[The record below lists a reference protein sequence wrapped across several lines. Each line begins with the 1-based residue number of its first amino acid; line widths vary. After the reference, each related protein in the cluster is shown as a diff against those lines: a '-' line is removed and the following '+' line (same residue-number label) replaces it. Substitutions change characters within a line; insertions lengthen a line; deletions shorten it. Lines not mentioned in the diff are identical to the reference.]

1 MARLRRKFLCLAY
14 LLFATAGLVFP
25 QLNVVT
31 TGSVSAE
38 VISVFSAT
46 ETAQLNFGKF
56 SPGPQG
62 GEIILNPE
70 GSISVTGSVVV
81 GTGVHNPASFY
92 ITGEVDVAYSI
103 TLPVNPVVLTHI
115 SNAKT
120 MLIDSWNSIPAPG
133 IGTGMMQNGFQIVYV
148 GATLRVGTLAD
159 NPVGIYRGSYEITF
173 GFN

>member
-1 MARLRRKFLCLAY
+1 MARLRRKLLSLAF
-14 LLFATAGLVFP
+14 LLFATAGLAYP
-25 QLNVVT
+25 QLNVVV
-31 TGSVSAE
+31 TGNVTAE

-46 ETAQLNFGKF
+46 ETSQLNFGKF

-62 GEIILNPE
+62 GEIILHPD
-70 GSISVTGSVVV
+70 GSISVTGSVMV

-92 ITGEVDVAYSI
+92 ITGEADVAYSI
-103 TLPVNPVVLTHI
+103 TLPLNPVALTHI

-133 IGTGMMQNGFQIVYV
+133 TGTGMMQNGFQIVYV
-148 GATLRVGTLAD
+148 GATLRVGTLGD
-159 NPVGIYRGSYEITF
+159 NPVGIYRGTYEITF

>member
-1 MARLRRKFLCLAY
+1 MAGLIRKSLSLAL
-14 LLFATAGLVFP
+14 LLFAPASVLFA

-31 TGSVSAE
+31 TGSVTAE
-38 VISVFSAT
+38 VISVFSAI

-56 SPGPQG
+56 SPGPMG
-62 GEIILNPE
+62 GEIILNPQ
-70 GSISVTGSVVV
+70 GSISVTGSVLA

-148 GATLRVGTLAD
+148 GATLRVGSLGD